1 METNIT
7 EPHIQEKKHPE
18 LAGVGYRFLA
28 HLLDGIIIGVPYSFI
43 MFILATLFFVSSPEA
58 ALMMDNDS
66 YDYSTTV
73 MTDEDWA
80 VIMGLIFFYIG
91 AILIGIVVTWL
102 YYAIMES
109 SKLQGTLGKM
119 ALGIKVT
126 RVTGEKVTF
135 GRATGRFFAKGFLSP
150 ILYIGYIIAFFTEK
164 KQALHDLIA
173 STIVV
178 KK

>member
-28 HLLDGIIIGVPYSFI
+28 HLLDGVIISVPYAFI
-43 MFILATLFFVSSPEA
+43 MFILFTLFFVSSPEA
-58 ALMMDNDS
+58 AFMLEDDS
-66 YDYSTTV
+66 YYYSTTV
-73 MTDEDWA
+73 MTDEEWA
-80 VIMGLIFFYIG
+80 VIMGLIFFYV
-91 AILIGIVVTWL
+91 ASILIGIVLTWL
-102 YYAIMES
+102 YYAIMEA

-126 RVTGEKVTF
+126 KVTGEKVTF
-135 GRATGRFFAKGFLSP
+135 GRATGRFFAKVFLSP
-150 ILYIGYIIAFFTEK
+150 ILCIGYIIAFFTEK

>member
-1 METNIT
+1 METNMS
-7 EPHIQEKKHPE
+7 EAPIQEEKHPE

-28 HLLDGIIIGVPYSFI
+28 HLLDGVIISVPFSFI
-43 MFILATLFFVSSPEA
+43 VFILATLFFVSSPEA
-58 ALMMDNDS
+58 AFFLEDES
-66 YDYSTTV
+66 YYYSSTV
-73 MTDEDWA
+73 ITDEEWA
-80 VIMGLIFFYIG
+80 VIMGLLFFYG
-91 AILIGIVVTWL
+91 VTTLIGIAVTWL

-126 RVTGEKVTF
+126 KVTGEKITF

-150 ILYIGYIIAFFTEK
+150 ILFIGYIITFFTEK

>member
-1 METNIT
+1 METNMS
-7 EPHIQEKKHPE
+7 EAPIQEEKHPE

-28 HLLDGIIIGVPYSFI
+28 HLLDGVIISVPFSI
-43 MFILATLFFVSSPEA
+43 IVFILATLFFVSSPEA
-58 ALMMDNDS
+58 AFLMYDDS
-66 YDYSTTV
+66 YYYSSTV
-73 MTDEDWA
+73 ITDEEWA
-80 VIMGLIFFYIG
+80 VIVGLLFFYG
-91 AILIGIVVTWL
+91 VTTLIGIAVTWL

-109 SKLQGTLGKM
+109 SKSQGTLGKM

-126 RVTGEKVTF
+126 KVTGGKITF

-150 ILYIGYIIAFFTEK
+150 ILFIGYIIAFFTEK

>member
-28 HLLDGIIIGVPYSFI
+28 HLLDGIIIGVPIAFI
-43 MFILATLFFVSSPEA
+43 MFILASVFFISSPEA
-58 ALMMDNDS
+58 AMMMDDDS
-66 YDYSTTV
+66 YYYSSTV
-73 MTDEDWA
+73 ITDEEWEA
-80 VIMGLIFFYIG
+80 IMGLIFFYIG
-91 AILIGIVVTWL
+91 AILMGTVVTWL

-126 RVTGEKVTF
+126 KVTGEKVTF
-135 GRATGRFFAKGFLSP
+135 GRQLAASLQKAFCLRSYILAISLLSSQKKNKH
-150 ILYIGYIIAFFTEK
+150 FT
-164 KQALHDLIA
+164 
-173 STIVV
+173 T
-178 KK
+178 

>member
-1 METNIT
+1 M
-7 EPHIQEKKHPE
+7 
-18 LAGVGYRFLA
+18 
-28 HLLDGIIIGVPYSFI
+28 
-43 MFILATLFFVSSPEA
+43 
-58 ALMMDNDS
+58 MMDDDS
-66 YDYSTTV
+66 YYYSTTV

-91 AILIGIVVTWL
+91 AILVGIVVTWL

-135 GRATGRFFAKGFLSP
+135 GRATGRFFAKAFVSN
-150 ILYIGYIIAFFTEK
+150 LYILATSLPSSQRK
-164 KQALHDLIA
+164 T
-173 STIVV
+173 STSRFNR
-178 KK
+178 KYHCCEE

>member
-28 HLLDGIIIGVPYSFI
+28 HLLDGIIIGVPIAFI
-43 MFILATLFFVSSPEA
+43 MFILASVFFISSPEA
-58 ALMMDNDS
+58 AMMMDDDS
-66 YDYSTTV
+66 YYYSSTV
-73 MTDEDWA
+73 ITDEQWEA
-80 VIMGLIFFYIG
+80 IMGLIFFYIG
-91 AILIGIVVTWL
+91 AILMGTVVTWL

-126 RVTGEKVTF
+126 KVTGEKVTF

>member
-1 METNIT
+1 METNIS
-7 EPHIQEKKHPE
+7 EAPIQEKKHPE

-28 HLLDGIIIGVPYSFI
+28 HLLDGVIISVPYSII
-43 MFILATLFFVSSPEA
+43 MFILATLFFVLSPEA
-58 ALMMDNDS
+58 AAMMYDDS
-66 YDYSTTV
+66 YYYSTTV
-73 MTDEDWA
+73 MTDEEWA
-80 VIMGLIFFYIG
+80 VIMGLIVFY
-91 AILIGIVVTWL
+91 AAVILIGILVTWL
-102 YYAIMES
+102 YYALMET

-126 RVTGEKVTF
+126 KVTGEKVTF

-150 ILYIGYIIAFFTEK
+150 ILCIGYIIAFFTEK
-164 KQALHDLIA
+164 KQALHDLMA

>member
-1 METNIT
+1 METDIT

-58 ALMMDNDS
+58 AMMMDDDS
-66 YDYSTTV
+66 YYYSTTV
-73 MTDEDWA
+73 MTDEEWEI
-80 VIMGLIFFYIG
+80 IMGLIFFYIG

-150 ILYIGYIIAFFTEK
+150 ILCIGYIIAFFTEK
-164 KQALHDLIA
+164 QQALHDLIA

>member
-58 ALMMDNDS
+58 AMMMDDDS
-66 YDYSTTV
+66 YYYSTTV
-73 MTDEDWA
+73 MTDEEWEI
-80 VIMGLIFFYIG
+80 IMGLIFFYIG

-150 ILYIGYIIAFFTEK
+150 ILCIGYIIAFFTEK
-164 KQALHDLIA
+164 QQALHDLIA
-173 STIVV
+173 STIGV

>member
-28 HLLDGIIIGVPYSFI
+28 HLLDGVIIGVPYAFI
-43 MFILATLFFVSSPEA
+43 MFILASVLFVSSPEA
-58 ALMMDNDS
+58 AMILYDDS
-66 YDYSTTV
+66 YYYSSTV
-73 MTDEDWA
+73 MTDEEWA
-80 VIMGLIFFYIG
+80 VIIGLIFFYIG

-126 RVTGEKVTF
+126 KITGEKITF
-135 GRATGRFFAKGFLSP
+135 GRATGRFFAKGFLSS
-150 ILYIGYIIAFFTEK
+150 ILCIGYIIAFFTEK

>member
-28 HLLDGIIIGVPYSFI
+28 HLLDGVIIGVPYAFI
-43 MFILATLFFVSSPEA
+43 MFILASVLFVSSPEA
-58 ALMMDNDS
+58 AMILYGDS
-66 YDYSTTV
+66 YYYSSTV
-73 MTDEDWA
+73 MTDEEWA
-80 VIMGLIFFYIG
+80 VIIGLIFFYIG

-126 RVTGEKVTF
+126 KITGEKITF
-135 GRATGRFFAKGFLSP
+135 GRATGRFFAKGFLSS
-150 ILYIGYIIAFFTEK
+150 ILCIGYIIAFFTEK

>member
-28 HLLDGIIIGVPYSFI
+28 HLLDGVIVGIPLSFI
-43 MFILATLFFVSSPEA
+43 MFILAALFFISSPESA
-58 ALMMDNDS
+58 FILEDDN
-66 YDYSTTV
+66 YYYETTV
-73 MTDEDWA
+73 MTDDEWA
-80 VIMGLIFFYIG
+80 AIIGLIFFYIISI
-91 AILIGIVVTWL
+91 AIGMLITWL
-102 YYAIMES
+102 YYVLMES
-109 SKLQGTLGKM
+109 SKCQGTLGKM
-119 ALGIKVT
+119 AVGIKVVK
-126 RVTGEKVTF
+126 VTGEKVTF
-135 GRATGRFFAKGFLSP
+135 GRATGRFFAKSFLSP

>member
-7 EPHIQEKKHPE
+7 EPHFQEKKHPE

>member
-58 ALMMDNDS
+58 AMMMDNDS
-66 YDYSTTV
+66 YYYSTTV

-91 AILIGIVVTWL
+91 AILVGIVVTWL

-135 GRATGRFFAKGFLSP
+135 GRATSRFFAKGFLSP

>member
-1 METNIT
+1 MGSHYG
-7 EPHIQEKKHPE
+7 PS
-18 LAGVGYRFLA
+18 LFYGV
-28 HLLDGIIIGVPYSFI
+28 
-43 MFILATLFFVSSPEA
+43 
-58 ALMMDNDS
+58 
-66 YDYSTTV
+66 TT
-73 MTDEDWA
+73 
-80 VIMGLIFFYIG
+80 
-91 AILIGIVVTWL
+91 LIGIAVTWL

-126 RVTGEKVTF
+126 KVTGEKITF
-135 GRATGRFFAKGFLSP
+135 GRATGRFLQK
-150 ILYIGYIIAFFTEK
+150 AFVSNLIHWLHHCVFHRK

>member
-58 ALMMDNDS
+58 AMMMDDDS
-66 YDYSTTV
+66 YYYSTTV
-73 MTDEDWA
+73 MTDEEWEI
-80 VIMGLIFFYIG
+80 IMGLIFFYIG

-150 ILYIGYIIAFFTEK
+150 ILCIGYIIAFFTEK
-164 KQALHDLIA
+164 QQALHDLIA